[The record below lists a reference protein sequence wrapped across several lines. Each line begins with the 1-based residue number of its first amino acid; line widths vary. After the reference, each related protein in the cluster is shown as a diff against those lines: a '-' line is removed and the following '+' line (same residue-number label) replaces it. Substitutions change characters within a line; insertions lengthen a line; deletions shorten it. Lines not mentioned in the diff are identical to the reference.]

1 MDNFYNIIIV
11 NKTVG
16 YLEKASN
23 SQLESKTA
31 NAGYNN
37 YTIFAKWYKEYFGED
52 FQAQPWCAMF
62 VSDMIYIGF
71 TINDIIYWINCRFI
85 QKCIL

>member
-1 MDNFYNIIIV
+1 MALRDKVIEEAE
-11 NKTVG
+11 KWVG

-52 FQAQPWCAMF
+52 ILP
-62 VSDMIYIGF
+62 YI
-71 TINDIIYWINCRFI
+71 TDTEE
-85 QKCIL
+85 

>member
-1 MDNFYNIIIV
+1 MALRDKVIEEAE
-11 NKTVG
+11 KWVG

-37 YTIFAKWYKEYFGED
+37 YTIFTKWYKEYFGED

-62 VSDMIYIGF
+62 VSDMIYIGCGKKEVVPHF
-71 TINDIIYWINCRFI
+71 AYCPDGNY
-85 QKCIL
+85 